1 MLVLNIA
8 ITLPC
13 LGSANKCRITNHQ
26 SGLPLPLNHQRGQ
39 RTSNH
44 NHTKLFKKVVLSSP
58 YLKGLRTLNKLL
70 KFLSLSL
77 SEEEVAAELEFPDFP
92 LSFYFLQSLV
102 RFSSPVRSG
111 F

>member
-39 RTSNH
+39 RTSWQR
-44 NHTKLFKKVVLSSP
+44 TKPEFKAMML
-58 YLKGLRTLNKLL
+58 
-70 KFLSLSL
+70 
-77 SEEEVAAELEFPDFP
+77 EMAVAEFKTCFA
-92 LSFYFLQSLV
+92 
-102 RFSSPVRSG
+102 
-111 F
+111 